1 MLPFVTINPSRHL
14 QPNCRSRQLVIR
26 DFRFWTD
33 PFPPSNS
40 LFSIFENTKEKM
52 VKIATITRR
61 RNENNKWRKRGD
73 KAERERER
81 DKGGKKRGRPKTYR
95 KRIRFYFWPR
105 LRRPCNGAFTHLY
118 THRAVHSGPRV
129 NVFTYSWFYDRLVV
143 VAVYRYLGVHKP
155 MYS

>member
-1 MLPFVTINPSRHL
+1 
-14 QPNCRSRQLVIR
+14 
-26 DFRFWTD
+26 
-33 PFPPSNS
+33 
-40 LFSIFENTKEKM
+40 M
-52 VKIATITRR
+52 VKTGTTSTWN
-61 RNENNKWRKRGD
+61 NENNKLEELKGKEERD
-73 KAERERER
+73 KAEREREIR
-81 DKGGKKRGRPKTYR
+81 REKKRGRPKTYR

-118 THRAVHSGPRV
+118 THRPVHSGPRV